1 MTGSAA
7 YRWLIVASLAVGA
20 PPASEGA
27 WLGFRNDLQV
37 PVAMRAA
44 MVVNGV
50 FTRSRPIILYPGEK
64 TTECLIQTGER
75 QIAVLEAKFPNR
87 VLYQGTIPCSQDAFY
102 SIQLV
107 PPNQVKLVKTTFPDK
122 PPKRS
127 SR

>member
-1 MTGSAA
+1 MSGSAV
-7 YRWLIVASLAVGA
+7 YPWLVVVSMAVGA

-50 FTRSRPIILYPGEK
+50 LARSQPIVLYPGEV
-64 TTECLIQTGER
+64 TTECLIQTGPR
-75 QIAVLEAKFPNR
+75 QIAVLEAKVPNR
-87 VLYQGTIPCSQDAFY
+87 VLYQGTIPCSQDVFY

-107 PPNQVKLVKTTFPDK
+107 PPNQVKLVKTTFPNK
-122 PPKRS
+122 PSKKS